1 MDPSWTNFTGC
12 FTSDVAQ
19 VLKSYFNDSS
29 RMYLMTSTYEEKKRE
44 TSDTIFITKRKKKD
58 YVTVLISKWVR
69 RVGYSDD
76 GFFMVC
82 SGY

>member
-29 RMYLMTSTYEEKKRE
+29 RMYLMTSTYEEKKGNVRYYFCNE
-44 TSDTIFITKRKKKD
+44 KKKD

-69 RVGYSDD
+69 RVGYSGD

-82 SGY
+82 SRY

>member
-29 RMYLMTSTYEEKKRE
+29 RMYLMTSTYEEKKE
-44 TSDTIFITKRKKKD
+44 TSDTISVTKKKD
-58 YVTVLISKWVR
+58 YVTVLTA
-69 RVGYSDD
+69 YL
-76 GFFMVC
+76 
-82 SGY
+82 